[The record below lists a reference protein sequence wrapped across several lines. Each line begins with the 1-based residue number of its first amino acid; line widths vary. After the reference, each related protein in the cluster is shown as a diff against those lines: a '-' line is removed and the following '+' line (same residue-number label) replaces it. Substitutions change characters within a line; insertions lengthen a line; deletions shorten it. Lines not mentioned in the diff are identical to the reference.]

1 MPKLLEGMPSGIRP
15 RGDKFQWTTSHKG
28 ERMSGTADSME
39 EAVRDRAK
47 ALQSLLSVVRDPRK
61 SKMSLKKAVDGAVA
75 NKWAGTPAEETA
87 LKNAR
92 ACIKFFG
99 ADILVEDIDEELI
112 DEFRDALRAEG
123 NTSATINR
131 KTSAL
136 SVILKFAF
144 TRKGMSR
151 LPLIGRLREN
161 NTHERY
167 VSDEE
172 ERQLIHHFLMWG
184 KREHA
189 LTVIILVDTGM
200 RSGELFSLRR
210 SAIDWDRGQH
220 GTINLWKQN
229 TKTKRSRVVPL
240 TERASKALR
249 ELADMRSEVE
259 DDDPRVLPYDRYW
272 LNHAWLRVRDLM
284 GLSECE
290 VFTPHLLRHTY
301 CSRLAKAGVPLQKIA
316 YLAGHTSIKTT
327 MRYAHLS
334 PLDCDGVLD
343 VLDRVKDIPSIDR
356 EQEVV

>member
-15 RGDKFQWTTSHKG
+15 RGDKFQWTASHKG
-28 ERMSGTADSME
+28 ERMSGTADSIE
-39 EAVRDRAK
+39 DAVRDRAK
-47 ALQSLLSVVRDPRK
+47 ALQDLLSAGSVIKKARWT
-61 SKMSLKKAVDGAVA
+61 LKKAMDGAVT

-99 ADILVEDIDEELI
+99 ADCPVEDIDEELI
-112 DEFRDALRAEG
+112 DEFREALRAEG

-136 SVILKFAF
+136 SVILKFAYS
-144 TRKGMSR
+144 RKGLTRM
-151 LPLIGRLREN
+151 PLIGRLREN

-167 VSDEE
+167 ISEEE
-172 ERQLIHHFLMWG
+172 ERQLIHHFIQWG

-189 LTVIILVDTGM
+189 LCVIILVDTGM
-200 RSGELFSLRR
+200 RSGELFSLRM
-210 SAIDWDRGQH
+210 SAIDWERGRY
-220 GTINLWKQN
+220 GTINLWKQH
-229 TKTKRSRVVPL
+229 TKTGRSRVVPL

-272 LNHAWLRVRDLM
+272 LHHAWDRVRDIM

-316 YLAGHTSIKTT
+316 YLAGHTTIKTT

-343 VLDRVKDIPSIDR
+343 ILDRVKDIPSIDK